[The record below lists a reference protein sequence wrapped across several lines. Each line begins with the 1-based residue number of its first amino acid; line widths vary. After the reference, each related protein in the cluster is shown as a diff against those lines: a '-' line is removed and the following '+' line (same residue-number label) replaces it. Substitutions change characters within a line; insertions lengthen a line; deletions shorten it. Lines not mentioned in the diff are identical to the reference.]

1 LAFCRYTARL
11 FTRTAIVSPCRSEL
25 AREKRQD
32 TACWLNA
39 RVIVDDLR
47 EQARSYSGGGLD
59 GSVALP
65 LPEWGFA
72 VGHRL
77 VRRRSVFILPRGLPV
92 AKKAASFAALGGLVF
107 STDAG
112 RHCPDCRQPVD
123 SCTCKQTLI
132 PEGDGIA
139 RVRRESKGRGGKT
152 VTTITGV
159 PLAEEALKELATSL
173 KKRCGTGGA
182 LKDGVIEI
190 QGDHVEL
197 LLAELIK
204 LGYKAKKSGG

>member
-1 LAFCRYTARL
+1 MAIFRTPSLASRL
-11 FTRTAIVSPCRSEL
+11 PQVGL
-25 AREKRQD
+25 KQ
-32 TACWLNA
+32 
-39 RVIVDDLR
+39 
-47 EQARSYSGGGLD
+47 GGT
-59 GSVALP
+59 VALP

-72 VGHRL
+72 VGHSD
-77 VRRRSVFILPRGLPV
+77 RSVFVLPRGLPV

-159 PLAEEALKELATSL
+159 PLAEDALKELATTL